1 MTKIDKVFLNESM
14 DDKRGRDIIESI
26 IHMAKKL
33 DLTTVAEGVENIEQV
48 KVLRTMGCDIAQGY
62 YYAKPMSTNEFIKH
76 IRGD

>member
-1 MTKIDKVFLNESM
+1 
-14 DDKRGRDIIESI
+14 
-26 IHMAKKL
+26 MAKKL